1 MAFNAGYKTR
11 PTRRVYVL
19 RGFNGCEPETF
30 TRTAAITDGVT
41 VRSGDVVSLTDGK
54 WVLGATKGKV
64 PYIALSDGTD
74 TDVNASGLLPALSC
88 AGQFEIETAS
98 YDTDGSYAED
108 TPLKA
113 GTTTKA
119 GLITN
124 ATGFDE
130 AGVDII
136 GVASRGGLTNLNSG
150 AGPKREVNA
159 TAGSDGA
166 VNVLTFITRWI
177 PDRA

>member
-1 MAFNAGYKTR
+1 MAFNAGYHTR

-41 VRSGDVVSLTDGK
+41 VRSGDVVSLSAGK
-54 WVLGATKGKV
+54 WVLGAAAGKV
-64 PYIALSDGTD
+64 PYIALSDGSD

-98 YDTDGSYAED
+98 YDTDGTYAED

-113 GTTTKA
+113 ATAGDA

-124 ATGFDE
+124 ATGYDD
-130 AGVDII
+130 AADLL

-150 AGPKREVNA
+150 SGPKREVNA

-166 VNVLTFITRWI
+166 VNVLTFITRWN
-177 PDRA
+177 PSRV